1 MESPAVKTENVSVS
15 YDSRKVVSGVSFEIP
30 RGSIT
35 MIIGPN
41 GSGKT
46 SLLKA
51 MAGLIPYTGKVSFLG
66 KDEKSADIS
75 IGYVPQRF
83 DFDRTIPITVREFL
97 ALSSPDCFRS
107 DNCVHRSLY
116 SQIGADK
123 LFDEL
128 IGELSGGQMQ
138 RVLMARAL
146 LEDPQVLLL
155 DEPASGID
163 VEGQDKIHKVL
174 REITSQKKV
183 TVVMISHEFNVVN
196 HLADQVLCLN
206 RSLVCQGKPREALTP
221 EVLKNLYGEH
231 KSIYQ
236 HPHE

>member
-1 MESPAVKTENVSVS
+1 MGSAAVKAKNVSVS
-15 YDSRKVVSGVSFEIP
+15 YDSREVVSGVSFEIP

-51 MAGLIPYTGKVSFLG
+51 MAGLIPYTGQISFLN
-66 KDEKSADIS
+66 EENKSADIS
-75 IGYVPQRF
+75 VGYVPQRF

-107 DNCVHRSLY
+107 GNCVHRSLY

-123 LFDEL
+123 LFDQL

-138 RVLMARAL
+138 RVLIARAL
-146 LEDPQVLLL
+146 LEDPQLLLL

-183 TVVMISHEFNVVN
+183 TVVMISHEFNIVN

-206 RSLVCQGKPREALTP
+206 RHLICQGKPKETLTP
-221 EVLKNLYGEH
+221 KVLQSLYGEH